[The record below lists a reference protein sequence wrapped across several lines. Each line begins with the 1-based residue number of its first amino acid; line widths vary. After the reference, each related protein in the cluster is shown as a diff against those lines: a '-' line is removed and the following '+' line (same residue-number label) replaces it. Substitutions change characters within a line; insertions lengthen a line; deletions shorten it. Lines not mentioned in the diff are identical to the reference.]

1 MFCRFDGHAWYRT
14 IAWYG
19 LRVGVYLRDA
29 EPLLP
34 NRQRMHGLIER
45 KQVAPTWFA
54 KDVRGRLHQLA
65 PLLQGIAAPVRPLC
79 LIADRMGEC
88 GLGNLTRETRAL
100 ACPIPER
107 AAEAVNGHVLAQP
120 PSGPVRARSPAPR
133 IPFPAM
139 LMRWL
144 DWFFRDRRSGE
155 IVIAQWPNLPL
166 WVFGITAVIAM
177 LTAGSSV
184 GFWTD
189 IASRLFLA
197 WLAGDEVLRGVNPFR
212 RCLGAAVLIGLA
224 VRLAL

>member
-1 MFCRFDGHAWYRT
+1 
-14 IAWYG
+14 
-19 LRVGVYLRDA
+19 
-29 EPLLP
+29 
-34 NRQRMHGLIER
+34 
-45 KQVAPTWFA
+45 
-54 KDVRGRLHQLA
+54 
-65 PLLQGIAAPVRPLC
+65 
-79 LIADRMGEC
+79 
-88 GLGNLTRETRAL
+88 
-100 ACPIPER
+100 
-107 AAEAVNGHVLAQP
+107 
-120 PSGPVRARSPAPR
+120 
-133 IPFPAM
+133 M